1 MVIMN
6 FNVVINGKSYQVE
19 VENLQTTPIVAV
31 VDGVRYDVY
40 PEETQPA
47 SSFAQTSVN
56 APAVQAAALARKAA
70 APSTGAEVLTA
81 PLPGTIVSIEVKPGD
96 AVKQGQTLCV
106 LEAMKMKN
114 AIKAA
119 ADAVVA
125 DVHVNQGDLVK
136 HGQALISFK
145 A

>member
-1 MVIMN
+1 MN

-19 VENLQTTPIVAV
+19 VENFQTTPIVAV
-31 VDGVRYDVY
+31 VDCVRYEVY
-40 PEETQPA
+40 PEDAQPA
-47 SSFAQTSVN
+47 VSSAQTSVS
-56 APAVQAAALARKAA
+56 APVVQSAAPARKAA
-70 APSTGAEVLTA
+70 APSTGAVILTA

-125 DVHVNQGDLVK
+125 DIHVSQGDLVK